1 MMSAKWGQRV
11 GPSSFYKLAPGSLKI
26 NGTATPRD
34 GGVSLLGTSAR
45 PLIVFKRGNSN
56 QSVSSATAVND
67 DQVET

>member
-1 MMSAKWGQRV
+1 MMSAKRGQRV

-34 GGVSLLGTSAR
+34 GGVSLLGTSAPTSYR
-45 PLIVFKRGNSN
+45 VREEKQQPISK
-56 QSVSSATAVND
+56 QVND